1 MAPVVSGV
9 LFLAVFEAWSTQ
21 ARADVSPTDRALA
34 QSLFDQARHLM
45 TAGKTPEACP
55 KFAESYRLDPA
66 GGTLLNLAVCHET
79 EGKTATAWSEFKD
92 AKSLARR
99 DGRKDREKLANDHIQ
114 SLESKLSRITISVP
128 PSTSD
133 AQGLEVKLQG
143 ASIGKAAWG
152 TSMPV
157 DPGPLEVS
165 ASAPGK
171 KPWSTRV
178 NLAANGDVKTIEV
191 GPLVDDAPAPVAAPP
206 RPAPVDDTAAKAADN
221 RRTLGLVVGGAGGLS
236 LIIGSYFGLQAF
248 SSWSDR
254 NDHCPNVCDAEAV
267 TAAEDAKNAAM
278 IANVGIGLGLVG
290 IGVGTYLFVTSRPP
304 SGEKGTRASVRV
316 LPDIGSG
323 RAGLSMGGSW

>member
-1 MAPVVSGV
+1 
-9 LFLAVFEAWSTQ
+9 
-21 ARADVSPTDRALA
+21 
-34 QSLFDQARHLM
+34 M
-45 TAGKTPEACP
+45 TAGKTPEACA
-55 KFAESYRLDPA
+55 KFAESHRLDPA

-79 EGKTATAWSEFKD
+79 EGKTATAWTEFKD

-128 PSTSD
+128 PVSD

-143 ASIGKAAWG
+143 AAIGKAAWG

-178 NLAANGDVKTIEV
+178 NLLANGDSKTIEV
-191 GPLVDDAPAPVAAPP
+191 GPLMEDAPVPVAAPT
-206 RPAPVDDTAAKAADN
+206 RPPPAEDTASKPVDN
-221 RRTLGLVVGGAGGLS
+221 RRTLGFVVGGAGLLS
-236 LIIGSYFGLQAF
+236 LAIGSYFGLQAF

-254 NDHCPNVCDAEAV
+254 NDHCQSGCDEQAV
-267 TAAEDAKNAAM
+267 QFGEDAKSQAM
-278 IANVGIGLGLVG
+278 IADVGIGLGLVG
-290 IGVGTYLFVTSRPP
+290 VGIGTYLVVTSRSPAADK
-304 SGEKGTRASVRV
+304 SNHASLHVV
-316 LPDIGSG
+316 PDIGG
-323 RAGLSMGGSW
+323 KRAGLTLGGSW

>member
-1 MAPVVSGV
+1 MRPRASLPRHPPRRPRFSRSKNRRPSLPRSNSSAPPRVPPRRRLHRPPIGCPPEARSDRSRLRREGPRLIHSWIGGSRMAPVVSGV

-34 QSLFDQARHLM
+34 QSLFDQALHLR

-55 KFAESYRLDPA
+55 NFAESYRLDPA

-178 NLAANGDVKTIEV
+178 NL
-191 GPLVDDAPAPVAAPP
+191 
-206 RPAPVDDTAAKAADN
+206 
-221 RRTLGLVVGGAGGLS
+221 
-236 LIIGSYFGLQAF
+236 
-248 SSWSDR
+248 
-254 NDHCPNVCDAEAV
+254 
-267 TAAEDAKNAAM
+267 
-278 IANVGIGLGLVG
+278 
-290 IGVGTYLFVTSRPP
+290 
-304 SGEKGTRASVRV
+304 
-316 LPDIGSG
+316 
-323 RAGLSMGGSW
+323 